1 MEDGLLSAE
10 QFSTTTLRRVLEP
23 SWKLLAA
30 ALLIALAFVLAAAG
44 RPQGYARGGD
54 RELLQRRIA
63 CFERDIPIRSRRF
76 ASAAQPP
83 RTQTELVLGVI

>member
-44 RPQGYARGGD
+44 RPQGTPTEGVANYFNVGSHAPSETFQPVPAICKCCPTPSQKD
-54 RELLQRRIA
+54 R
-63 CFERDIPIRSRRF
+63 
-76 ASAAQPP
+76 ASAC
-83 RTQTELVLGVI
+83 G